1 MKHIVSALVYNRSG
15 VLTRISGM
23 FSRRGFNIDSLAVGT
38 TEDPSISRMTIVAN
52 GDDATIDQMLKQ
64 LEKLVDVI
72 TAKRLKPK
80 KTVARQL
87 ALFKVKCDGETR
99 GEIVQIAEIFRAKV
113 IDVSSATLTI
123 EITGAEDKVAALY
136 SMLEKYGILEVV
148 KTGAIAIERG
158 EKILNIERMIEN
170 GKNVL

>member
-38 TEDPSISRMTIVAN
+38 TENPSISRMTIVAN
-52 GDDATIDQMLKQ
+52 GDDATIDQMLRQ

-80 KTVARQL
+80 KTVARLL
-87 ALFKVKCDGETR
+87 ALFKVKCDRETR

-113 IDVSSATLTI
+113 IDVSTNALTI
-123 EITGAEDKVAALY
+123 K
-136 SMLEKYGILEVV
+136 
-148 KTGAIAIERG
+148 
-158 EKILNIERMIEN
+158 
-170 GKNVL
+170 

>member
-15 VLTRISGM
+15 VLTRVSGM

-52 GDDATIDQMLKQ
+52 GDDATIDQMLRQ

-80 KTVARQL
+80 STVARQL
-87 ALFKVKCDGETR
+87 ALFKVNCSGENR
-99 GEIVQIAEIFRAKV
+99 SEIVQISDIFRGNV
-113 IDVSSATLTI
+113 IDISSNTLTI
-123 EITGAEDKVAALY
+123 EITGTEDKVSALY
-136 SMLEKYGILEVV
+136 SMLKPYGILEVV

-158 EKILNIERMIEN
+158 EKILNAEGMI
-170 GKNVL
+170 